1 MTIGL
6 TRYPVGAVVGQW
18 GRPTFSVAAA
28 LGMLAG
34 VLAGMVE
41 SIGDYYACARISG
54 APRRRCTPST
64 EVNRAYRKRNRKR
77 ATVVSR
83 EMVNQINAFR
93 DVFNCLL
100 VFFIIIAWEVSQFV
114 LRRDIYRGYWLHYC
128 RSVWYR
134 NRNYVVQREHWR
146 HRHYQGKI
154 TTLIA
159 YCSLPWMIQ

>member
-1 MTIGL
+1 MWPPRSACWPECSPEWSSPSETT
-6 TRYPVGAVVGQW
+6 TRAPGS
-18 GRPTFSVAAA
+18 P
-28 LGMLAG
+28 
-34 VLAGMVE
+34 E
-41 SIGDYYACARISG
+41 P
-54 APRRRCTPST
+54 PRRRCTPST

-93 DVFNCLL
+93 DVFNYCLL
-100 VFFIIIAWEVSQFV
+100 VFFIIIVSEVSQFV